1 MTHEEAVK
9 LVKGIICRLR
19 NVEPSQFSD
28 DDDLVQTLGLDSLDA
43 AEILASIHKE
53 TGSELDIESIEDLRT
68 VAGIARRLAVEG
80 ASL

>member
-19 NVEPSQFSD
+19 GVEPSQFSD
-28 DDDLVQTLGLDSLDA
+28 DDDLVHTLGLDSLDA

-53 TGSELDIESIEDLRT
+53 TGSELDIESTEDMRT
-68 VAGIARRLAVEG
+68 VAGIARRLTVEG